1 MANTEL
7 ENIIGVTD
15 KRFLQ
20 TAATVPEAT
29 PANYSSVSAL
39 RARLTAIN
47 AGYFT
52 SARLDNMTRNDMV
65 YAVRLNDDA
74 AGI

>member
-1 MANTEL
+1 MADVER
-7 ENIIGVTD
+7 ENVSGFVDRRRTQASTD
-15 KRFLQ
+15 DNI
-20 TAATVPEAT
+20 ATS
-29 PANYSSVSAL
+29 ANFADVQAL

-52 SARLDNMTRNDMV
+52 AARLNNMTKNDMV
-65 YAVRLNDDA
+65 YAVRLNDEA